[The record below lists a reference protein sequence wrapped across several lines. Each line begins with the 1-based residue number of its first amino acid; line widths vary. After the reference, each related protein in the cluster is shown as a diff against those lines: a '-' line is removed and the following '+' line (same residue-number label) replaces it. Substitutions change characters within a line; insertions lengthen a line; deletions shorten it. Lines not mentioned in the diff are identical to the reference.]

1 VRYEACPGS
10 ITSIAP
16 DRSRKSVYR
25 DPNCGRLCRTQSDWG
40 LVAPAPD
47 GRTLLAEEGIFT
59 CGEEFA
65 TYFIPAAGGTRRP
78 VVPLADFGS
87 AEGIGWVN
95 RNQALI
101 ATDGFADCDPNRSAI
116 YLVDRRAP
124 QAPTLIVDAN
134 GHDATLWGRS

>member
-1 VRYEACPGS
+1 MTV
-10 ITSIAP
+10 
-16 DRSRKSVYR
+16 
-25 DPNCGRLCRTQSDWG
+25 Q
-40 LVAPAPD
+40 LVADA
-47 GRTLLAEEGIFT
+47 R
-59 CGEEFA
+59 GEA
-65 TYFIPAAGGTRRP
+65 LC
-78 VVPLADFGS
+78 VQVADGS